1 MDFDKLIIDLV
12 RKEETDLDARL
23 ESQAEALDDLEC
35 TNPVLGR
42 WIDEY
47 DVEYLF
53 AAFNLNDTEFAANFP
68 DLAHLNQHDR
78 SQIIEAFEN
87 HFDQCPHCHLKRG
100 YDLEMNGR
108 IERAYNLNNATVAQH
123 LQAAASAEESTAAKQ
138 KARANE
144 TATTSNEAATSVDN
158 ETDSSA
164 SEADSQVA
172 AVKGA
177 I

>member
-12 RKEETDLDARL
+12 RKAEPDLDARL

-100 YDLEMNGR
+100 YDLEMNER
-108 IERAYNLNNATVAQH
+108 IERAYNLNNATVAEH
-123 LQAAASAEESTAAKQ
+123 LHAAASAEESTAAKQ
-138 KARANE
+138 KASGSE
-144 TATTSNEAATSVDN
+144 VATSVDN
-158 ETDSSA
+158 ETDPA
-164 SEADSQVA
+164 TGEADSQVA